1 MSVQKKQVYTLQQ
14 ELYHVTRDNEA
25 LRNNNQKLSN
35 LVEQRAVAY
44 RLSSSEDLST
54 EKHQRSSNPPKRKK
68 KSLWKRFLS
77 IFHRKKKVKAIP
89 PITVKET
96 GVKTYRSASSP
107 VEETHMETYTNTVVQ
122 PRSQSGDHYN
132 LKENIRLL
140 KRASHKSMARN
151 SFKPIPTS
159 LSASN
164 VRSVTDRVSRS
175 SGDSAYKPSIDST
188 DLDDMSRF
196 QSKSSYSDDGMVRL

>member
-1 MSVQKKQVYTLQQ
+1 MQQ

-35 LVEQRAVAY
+35 LIEQRATTY
-44 RLSSSEDLST
+44 RLSSEDLST
-54 EKHQRSSNPPKRKK
+54 EKYQRSTNPPKRKK
-68 KSLWKRFLS
+68 KSLWKRF
-77 IFHRKKKVKAIP
+77 INVFHRKKKMKATP
-89 PITVKET
+89 PKTVKET

-107 VEETHMETYTNTVVQ
+107 IEETYMETYSNTMYQ
-122 PRSQSGDHYN
+122 PRSQSGDPYN

-140 KRASHKSMARN
+140 KRASHKSMGRN
-151 SFKPIPTS
+151 SFRPIPTS

-175 SGDSAYKPSIDST
+175 SGDSAYKHSIDST
-188 DLDDMSRF
+188 DLDDINGF

>member
-1 MSVQKKQVYTLQQ
+1 MSAQKKQVYTLQQ

-35 LVEQRAVAY
+35 LIEQRATTY
-44 RLSSSEDLST
+44 RLSSEDLST
-54 EKHQRSSNPPKRKK
+54 EKYQRSTNPPKRKK
-68 KSLWKRFLS
+68 KSLWKRF
-77 IFHRKKKVKAIP
+77 INVFHRKKKMKATP
-89 PITVKET
+89 PKAVKET

-107 VEETHMETYTNTVVQ
+107 IEETYMETYSNTMYQ
-122 PRSQSGDHYN
+122 PRSQSGDPYN

-140 KRASHKSMARN
+140 KRASHKSMGRN
-151 SFKPIPTS
+151 SFRPIPTS

-175 SGDSAYKPSIDST
+175 SGDSAYKHSIDST
-188 DLDDMSRF
+188 DLDDINGF